1 MVIDEEN
8 FFVAVCQKW
17 ARYLRDGAVPQ
28 LMQATILQPSC
39 PWLTTK
45 ALRSVW
51 SLKTEYREYISNAH
65 WELWQPTSNFGRVP
79 WDFPLLT
86 IIGNL
91 FNCWNGISR
100 DGQKGLRE
108 RTRGRTVLL
117 ACKHGNWNPPKIKNS
132 QLSKISR
139 GYSVAKMIG
148 QSRKLKIPNTYIVI
162 EISVI

>member
-65 WELWQPTSNFGRVP
+65 WDLWQPTSNFGRVP

-91 FNCWNGISR
+91 FNCWNGISSS
-100 DGQKGLRE
+100 
-108 RTRGRTVLL
+108 VLWEKEKL
-117 ACKHGNWNPPKIKNS
+117 GVTEHPAYQWKIKV
-132 QLSKISR
+132 LSE
-139 GYSVAKMIG
+139 GT
-148 QSRKLKIPNTYIVI
+148 PNWQGGKRIFSCFPPFPGT
-162 EISVI
+162 